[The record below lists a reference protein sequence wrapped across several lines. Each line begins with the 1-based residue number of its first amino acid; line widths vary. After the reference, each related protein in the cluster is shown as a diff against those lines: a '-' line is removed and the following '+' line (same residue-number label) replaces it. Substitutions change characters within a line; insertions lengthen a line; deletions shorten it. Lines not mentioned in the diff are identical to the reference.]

1 LLNNLFKRLINL
13 LPQINRI
20 IHFISLLL
28 VINIVEG

>member
-1 LLNNLFKRLINL
+1 LLNNLNIYLINL